1 MTGRLAS
8 RAVEAEALLA
18 RFNAASEAALAALD
32 RGDRDAL
39 AQALDV
45 REVLQSEIERVA
57 RDIAVTRSRF
67 APNNPTTIRGARV
80 LDRAIEQYCA
90 PLEQLARAAQTLQQ
104 RLEESATRIRDGLL
118 CEIATF
124 DNAASVAT
132 RYATTANGDPHRLDV
147 VL

>member
-45 REVLQSEIERVA
+45 RDALQQEIERVA
-57 RDIAVTRSRF
+57 RDIATTRSRF
-67 APNNPTTIRGARV
+67 APNSATTVRGARV
-80 LDRAIEQYCA
+80 LDRAIQQYCE
-90 PLEQLARAAQTLQQ
+90 PLEELARAAQVLQQ
-104 RLEESATRIRDGLL
+104 RLEESAGRIRDGLL

-124 DNAASVAT
+124 ENAASVAT
-132 RYATTANGDPHRLDV
+132 RYAMSAGGDPHRLDV

>member
-8 RAVEAEALLA
+8 RAAEAEALLT
-18 RFNAASEAALAALD
+18 RFNEASEAALSALD

-45 REVLQSEIERVA
+45 RDALQHEIERVA

-67 APNNPTTIRGARV
+67 APATASVGRV
-80 LDRAIEQYCA
+80 TRVVDRAMEQYCG
-90 PLEQLARAAQTLQQ
+90 PLEELARAAQALQQ

-118 CEIATF
+118 TEIATF

-132 RYATTANGDPHRLDV
+132 RYATTASGDAHRLDII
-147 VL
+147 L